1 MIIIMLNFISE
12 QKINHLKTRIRCLM
26 IVSASLFHHFHVALL
41 GDGVFFFKPCR
52 TLYRRRSQTK
62 DNEETKAL
70 RRCKGRRRRRTKRK
84 AELERRERERERCLC
99 RVSFTPPAHVALVN
113 LWPTLAFSIFYDT
126 HSHKLARTHFH
137 KHMNAG
143 MIAVTCAHAAAIFM
157 PSRAC
162 RHSS

>member
-1 MIIIMLNFISE
+1 M
-12 QKINHLKTRIRCLM
+12 QR
-26 IVSASLFHHFHVALL
+26 
-41 GDGVFFFKPCR
+41 
-52 TLYRRRSQTK
+52 
-62 DNEETKAL
+62 EEEEEDKEE
-70 RRCKGRRRRRTKRK
+70 GRVGAK
-84 AELERRERERERCLC
+84 RERERCLC

>member
-52 TLYRRRSQTK
+52 TLYCRRSQTK

-84 AELERRERERERCLC
+84 AELERRERERE
-99 RVSFTPPAHVALVN
+99 VSLQGFLH
-113 LWPTLAFSIFYDT
+113 PTSPCGACEPLAYFS
-126 HSHKLARTHFH
+126 LLHFL
-137 KHMNAG
+137 
-143 MIAVTCAHAAAIFM
+143 
-157 PSRAC
+157 
-162 RHSS
+162 